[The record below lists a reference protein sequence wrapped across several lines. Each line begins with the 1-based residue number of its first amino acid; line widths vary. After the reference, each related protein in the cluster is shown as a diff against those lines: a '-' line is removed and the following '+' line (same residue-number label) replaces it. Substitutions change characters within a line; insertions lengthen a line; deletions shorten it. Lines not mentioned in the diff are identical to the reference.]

1 MIQKLRLFFREGPIY
16 LQGLV
21 GSGLILSCFLVTAIP
36 FRDRLGRSYSIF
48 TFFISELGQ
57 MGQSTLAIIFN
68 AGIFLGGL
76 VLIAFM
82 IGLRR
87 YFITRTGRLGVI
99 IGALSAACAALVGV
113 LPMNILYPHF
123 TVASGFFY
131 GCMAA
136 ILLFT
141 LALMRGD
148 GALFPRWTV
157 LPGLAVF
164 FIFGKYHVVTNEIFN
179 LQTIAAI
186 PDFIAT
192 VPIIRPASFWPL
204 TFYEW
209 LAVLAMNA
217 WIILMSLLLW
227 RNTGGK

>member
-1 MIQKLRLFFREGPIY
+1 MIQRLKHFFREGPIY
-16 LQGLV
+16 LQGMV
-21 GSGLILSCFLVTAIP
+21 GSGLILSCFLISAIP

-48 TFFISELGQ
+48 TFFVSELGQ
-57 MGQSTLAIIFN
+57 MGQSTLAVIFN
-68 AGIFLGGL
+68 AGLVLGGL
-76 VLIAFM
+76 VLLAFM

-87 YFITRTGRLGVI
+87 HFTSRIGRLGVI
-99 IGALSAACAALVGV
+99 IGALSAACACLVGV

-141 LALMRGD
+141 LAVIKGD
-148 GALFPRWTV
+148 GAPLPRWTI

-164 FIFGKYHVVTNEIFN
+164 LVFGQYHIVTNEVFN
-179 LQTIAAI
+179 LQTISTFR
-186 PDFIAT
+186 DFIEI

-217 WIILMSLLLW
+217 WVILMSLIL
-227 RNTGGK
+227 REKTRD